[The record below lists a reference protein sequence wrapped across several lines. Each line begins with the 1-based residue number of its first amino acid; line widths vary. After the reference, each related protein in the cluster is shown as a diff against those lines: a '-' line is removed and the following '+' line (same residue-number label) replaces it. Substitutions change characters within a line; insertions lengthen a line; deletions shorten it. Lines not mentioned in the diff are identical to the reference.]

1 MCLRNVFS
9 FFKPNKQNIQ
19 FKQNEIMKLI
29 IKLLLTLTIVTT
41 TLLLDGLNT
50 SKANGLADENI
61 SAVESDND
69 NPLCLA
75 YTFSFCYLGSGACS
89 YHISPN
95 YVCRITVAKGG
106 TNPN

>member
-9 FFKPNKQNIQ
+9 FLKPNKQSIQ

-41 TLLLDGLNT
+41 LLLGGLNT
-50 SKANGLADENI
+50 SKANDLVDENT
-61 SAVESDND
+61 SALRGDID

-75 YTFSFCYLGSGACS
+75 YLFQNCYTHSGTCT

-95 YVCRITVAKGG
+95 YVCDMAWHTKGV
-106 TNPN
+106 NPN